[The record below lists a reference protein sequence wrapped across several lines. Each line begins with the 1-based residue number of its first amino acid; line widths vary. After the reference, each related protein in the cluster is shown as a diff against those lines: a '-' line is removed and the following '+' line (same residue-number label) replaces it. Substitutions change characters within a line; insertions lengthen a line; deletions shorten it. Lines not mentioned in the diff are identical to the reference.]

1 MTMVASAGARGSD
14 PDERARATEE
24 QPTDDE
30 RFSLVISL
38 SGATASPVA
47 CATSATR
54 MRCRDWGSG
63 AAQQRREHGH
73 HEPGIPP
80 R

>member
-1 MTMVASAGARGSD
+1 MTMASTAGARGSD

-54 MRCRDWGSG
+54 MRCR
-63 AAQQRREHGH
+63 
-73 HEPGIPP
+73 
-80 R
+80 

>member
-1 MTMVASAGARGSD
+1 MASTAGARGSD

-24 QPTDDE
+24 RPTDDE

-54 MRCRDWGSG
+54 MRCR
-63 AAQQRREHGH
+63 
-73 HEPGIPP
+73 
-80 R
+80 